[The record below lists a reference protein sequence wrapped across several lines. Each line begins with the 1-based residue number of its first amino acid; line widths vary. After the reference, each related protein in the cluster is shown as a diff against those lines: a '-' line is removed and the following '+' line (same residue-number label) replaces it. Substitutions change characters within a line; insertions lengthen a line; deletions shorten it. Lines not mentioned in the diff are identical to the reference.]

1 MKAVSVRRPPA
12 VKSRYSKQTME
23 NKVLARWNS
32 LDPAAAA
39 REALPCCGSQAW
51 AVALASKRPITEEA
65 CLIET
70 SSSIWRTL
78 PEQDWQEAFNSHP
91 RIGQS
96 HTQTHATAESLHWSA
111 QEQRTALSSNDVT
124 KLALEE
130 ANRRYEQ
137 RFGRIFIV
145 CATGKTSS
153 EILSILE
160 TRMKN
165 DVSTELREAAEQ
177 QRQITQLRLHRWLES
192 E

>member
-1 MKAVSVRRPPA
+1 
-12 VKSRYSKQTME
+12 ME

-39 REALPCCGSQAW
+39 REALPCCGSEAW
-51 AVALASKRPITEEA
+51 AVALASKRPIPNETS
-65 CLIET
+65 LIET

-78 PEQDWQEAFNSHP
+78 PERDWQEAFNSHP

-96 HTQTHATAESLHWSA
+96 RAQTLATAESLHWST
-111 QEQRTALSSNDVT
+111 QEQRTALSSNDAT

-137 RFGRIFIV
+137 KFGRIFIV
-145 CATGKTSS
+145 CAAGKTSS
-153 EILSILE
+153 EILTILE
-160 TRMKN
+160 ARMKN
-165 DVSTELREAAEQ
+165 DALTELHATAEQ
-177 QRQITQLRLHRWLES
+177 QCQITQLRLHRWLES